1 MDRLLKYCMDKRY
14 SSSLTNFLIELFKTY
29 SSNATVEEQQNF
41 IDAITNTN
49 IILVDSYEAFISV
62 IKDKLR
68 KEIGYEMSKL
78 EEIGITY
85 VYRQKGI
92 YLPIPNTSSNSVS
105 RMIVVRTS
113 KNNEIITDEDKVSL
127 SHELFHLLRSFGS
140 DEIIKNDNEINIKS
154 GLKRT
159 TIPVSNGNINY
170 FNGKRDN
177 ERSEEK
183 FVSFLGE
190 KYNILVDMNINTG
203 FDALH
208 EIVNSG
214 ERFNNLPGN
223 DKNEILSLYLNLLI
237 LSIIYKGKVSSCLN
251 SANADFLSIFE
262 NIYGDKAKQLFKSIY
277 DKEFYDESILKE
289 LEAIFN
295 PSLYTSEVGQLK

>member
-1 MDRLLKYCMDKRY
+1 MDRLLEYCKNNGY
-14 SSSLTNFLIELFKTY
+14 SLSLTNFLIELFKTY
-29 SSNATVEEQQNF
+29 STKASIEEQQNF
-41 IDAITNTN
+41 IDAIVNTN
-49 IILVDSYEAFISV
+49 IILVDSYESFISV

-68 KEIGYEMSKL
+68 KEIGYEMTKL
-78 EEIGITY
+78 EEIGIAY
-85 VYRQKGI
+85 IYRQKGI

-105 RMIVVRTS
+105 RMIVVRTN
-113 KNNEIITDEDKVSL
+113 KDNEIMNDEDKVAL
-127 SHELFHLLRSFGS
+127 SHEIFHLLRSYGN
-140 DEIIKNDNEINIKS
+140 DEIITSENEINIKS

-159 TIPVSNGNINY
+159 TIPISDGKINY
-170 FNGKRDN
+170 FIGKREN

-183 FVSFLGE
+183 FVGFLGE
-190 KYNILVDMNINTG
+190 KYKDLVNMDINMG
-203 FDALH
+203 FSALY